1 MKLDEESWS
10 GGLSICLIYGCIYS
24 SCLSICSVSS
34 LALWLLCFFLAF
46 AAFVASRLLLLLCF
60 YGFCGF
66 WFLRPL
72 GLFWLF
78 TSEFICMCLWEEF
91 TQLFS
96 TCPNLPFW
104 KFWKPYFR
112 TLVEIILQ
120 LYLYTVLYLS
130 CVSQR
135 LHGCH
140 DSVSTCVPY
149 CSTRCILCSISI
161 HPECHIQHCMG
172 EQVEFFCFGGRHM
185 YVYIYVCIYT
195 YLHLW

>member
-1 MKLDEESWS
+1 M
-10 GGLSICLIYGCIYS
+10 
-24 SCLSICSVSS
+24 
-34 LALWLLCFFLAF
+34 
-46 AAFVASRLLLLLCF
+46 ASRLLLLLCF

-78 TSEFICMCLWEEF
+78 TLSLYACVCERNLHSFSARVLTCPFESSENRISGHLLK
-91 TQLFS
+91 LFS
-96 TCPNLPFW
+96 NCI
-104 KFWKPYFR
+104 Y
-112 TLVEIILQ
+112 I
-120 LYLYTVLYLS
+120 LYLS

-185 YVYIYVCIYT
+185 YIYICMYIYVCAIYLLYAYMLYICYIT
-195 YLHLW
+195 YIYNVHTYIHLYICIFIVSFIHIVYP